1 MVKGIII
8 AAGMGRR
15 LGALT
20 ADRPK
25 CTLPIANLAII
36 ERQLTALQSAGISDV
51 SVVTGFAHHWLEGYP
66 VKRFHNPMFQTN
78 NVLASLMYAR
88 SELNDD
94 VLVLYSDIVFDYRV
108 IHQAAGLQGE
118 FSVVV
123 DSKWKDSYVG
133 RTEHPFSEA
142 EKAVVSKGRVLRIG
156 KHVPADV
163 ASAEFTGVLRLSSS
177 GCRTWVSLFGELEE
191 RDNGQGF
198 QQAQSLQQAYLT
210 DMLQELINRGHY
222 VQAHEVD
229 GAWMEIDTQQDYARA
244 TEFFRKAG
252 DGDGHLNH

>member
-20 ADRPK
+20 AERPK
-25 CTLPIANLAII
+25 CTLPIENLSII
-36 ERQLTALQSAGISDV
+36 EHQLAALQSAGISDV
-51 SVVTGFAHHWLEGYP
+51 SVVTGFAHRWLEDYP
-66 VKRFHNPMFQTN
+66 VKRFHNSMFQSN
-78 NVLASLMYAR
+78 NILASLMYAR

-94 VLVLYSDIVFDYRV
+94 VLILYSDIVFDYRV
-108 IHQAAGLQGE
+108 IHQAARLQGE

-142 EKAVVSKGRVLRIG
+142 EKVVVSAGRVLRIG
-156 KHVPADV
+156 KHVPADL

-191 RDNGQGF
+191 RDDGQGF
-198 QQAQSLQQAYLT
+198 QQAQCLRQAYLT
-210 DMLQELINRGHY
+210 DMLQELIDRGHD

-244 TEFFRKAG
+244 TGFFRESRGG
-252 DGDGHLNH
+252 DEHPEH